1 MDIHSC
7 PLIPI
12 DINKQVARMPRLIQQ
27 DFSEERRGGERR
39 GVGGRGVWW
48 GDCGEEEGEGGVGR
62 GSGRGFTICSHKI
75 SLSLFLSLFLCRY
88 IIHPNSGY
96 MYILYTRNRV
106 LHMYVYY
113 ICIMSILYVYI
124 YIYYVWEGRW
134 QTLRVYAYIYIYI
147 TLTGSSEE
155 VGPWGV

>member
-1 MDIHSC
+1 MAT
-7 PLIPI
+7 PL
-12 DINKQVARMPRLIQQ
+12 
-27 DFSEERRGGERR
+27 
-39 GVGGRGVWW
+39 
-48 GDCGEEEGEGGVGR
+48 GGVGASTPHHHHLGLR
-62 GSGRGFTICSHKI
+62 SMYPATFAWRAMLTSFCIAEHCGQIEFEPENDGRQMRNFIIPCLGFTICSHKI

-124 YIYYVWEGRW
+124 LCMGRSVANA
-134 QTLRVYAYIYIYI
+134 TRICIYIYDI
-147 TLTGSSEE
+147 NGFLRRGGSMGSLG
-155 VGPWGV
+155 GP